1 LVARVAGTGSSRTL
15 HSIDVRSAATSD
27 EEALAAIDRATW
39 SSLTSPAP
47 PPGRGWK
54 FFDERTRPE
63 DVVVALDD
71 CEVVGYVRLQPASP
85 LESTSHVLQ
94 VNGIAVDPARQRRG
108 VGRALIDAAVIE
120 ARRRGA
126 RRLTLRVLG
135 ANEGA
140 RQLYQSAGFVVEGIL
155 REQFLLDGVYVDDV
169 FMALEL

>member
-1 LVARVAGTGSSRTL
+1 VIELRP
-15 HSIDVRSAATSD
+15 AAASD

-39 SSLTSPAP
+39 SSVSSPAP
-47 PPGRGWK
+47 PPGKGWT
-54 FFDERTRPE
+54 FFDDRMRPE
-63 DVVVALDD
+63 DVVVALDEG
-71 CEVVGYVRLQPASP
+71 EVAGYVRLQPVSSLAS
-85 LESTSHVLQ
+85 TNHVLQ

-108 VGRALIDAAVIE
+108 VGRALVDAAIVE

-140 RQLYQSAGFVVEGIL
+140 RQLYESAGFVVEGVL
-155 REQFLLDGVYVDDV
+155 RGQFLLDGVYVDDV

>member
-1 LVARVAGTGSSRTL
+1 MVEIRVAAS
-15 HSIDVRSAATSD
+15 SD

-39 SSLTSPAP
+39 SSVTSPAP
-47 PPGRGWK
+47 PPGKGWT
-54 FFDERTRPE
+54 FFDDRSRPE
-63 DVVVALDD
+63 DVLVALDGG
-71 CEVVGYVRLQPASP
+71 EVAGYARIQPVSP

-108 VGRALIDAAVIE
+108 VGRALIEAAAVE

-140 RQLYQSAGFVVEGIL
+140 RQLYESAGFVVEGVL
-155 REQFLLDGVYVDDV
+155 REQFLLDGVYIDDV